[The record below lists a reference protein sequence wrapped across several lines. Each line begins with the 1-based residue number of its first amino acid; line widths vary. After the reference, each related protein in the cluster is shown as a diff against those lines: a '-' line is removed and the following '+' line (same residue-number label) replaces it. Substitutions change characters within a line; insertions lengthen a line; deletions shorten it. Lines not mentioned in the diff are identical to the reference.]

1 MKGGENMDVGRER
14 AAVGQAG
21 ETSGKKHILIVDDN
35 PNELKTLRY
44 YLQDSYKVTVITS
57 GKTAVEFLSK
67 YTPDLIL
74 LDYLMPEHN
83 GAAVLK
89 DIQSRDETKDIPVLF
104 LTGRTDAETI
114 RECLTLR
121 PAGYIVKPVA
131 KDALLAKMREALG

>member
-1 MKGGENMDVGRER
+1 MDVGRER

-44 YLQDSYKVTVITS
+44 YLQDYYKVTVITS
-57 GKTAVEFLSK
+57 GRTAVDFLSK

-74 LDYLMPEHN
+74 LDYLMPGHN

-89 DIQSRDETKDIPVLF
+89 DIQGRDETRNIPVLF

-114 RECLTLR
+114 KECLALR
-121 PAGYIVKPVA
+121 PAGYIVKPVG